1 MKQHALRTALTL
13 YQGGTLDVET
23 AAKKAGVSPDRLHR
37 AVERTGGPLAAP
49 SPDSESGRLS
59 VGAD

>member
-1 MKQHALRTALTL
+1 MQQHALQTALTL

-23 AAKKAGVSPDRLHR
+23 AARKAGVAPSRLRR
-37 AVERTGGPLAAP
+37 AVDRVGGRATTPAADVERVP
-49 SPDSESGRLS
+49 

>member
-1 MKQHALRTALTL
+1 MKQHALQTAITL

-37 AVERTGGPLAAP
+37 AVERAGGHTP
-49 SPDSESGRLS
+49 SPSAGTERLS
-59 VGAD
+59 VSAD

>member
-1 MKQHALRTALTL
+1 MKQHALQTAITL

-23 AAKKAGVSPDRLHR
+23 AAKKAGISPERLQR
-37 AVERTGGPLAAP
+37 AVERAGGTLRRPAS
-49 SPDSESGRLS
+49 SPERIS

>member
-1 MKQHALRTALTL
+1 MQQHALQTAITL

-23 AAKKAGVSPDRLHR
+23 AAKKAGISPERLQR
-37 AVERTGGPLAAP
+37 AVERAGGALETPTG
-49 SPDSESGRLS
+49 SPKRLS

>member
-1 MKQHALRTALTL
+1 MKQHALQTAITL

-23 AAKKAGVSPDRLHR
+23 AAKKAGISPERLQR
-37 AVERTGGPLAAP
+37 AVERAGGTLGTPAS
-49 SPDSESGRLS
+49 SPERIS

>member
-1 MKQHALRTALTL
+1 MQQLALRTALTL

-23 AAKKAGVSPDRLHR
+23 AARTAGVEPARLRR
-37 AVERTGGPLAAP
+37 AVERVGGRARP
-49 SPDSESGRLS
+49 STADVERVA